1 MNNAHEHVGLT
12 ISEVERLTGLP
23 RRDIQR
29 CCYNGKGGLGIV
41 QPQNS
46 TWGRRT
52 YSAREVATLFVVRLE
67 KQQGLSLPEI
77 GEKLRK
83 HPATGSEAEPGLLAV
98 HIERLKERQEE
109 VAGQLLAAR
118 ALLMASQGEEPS
130 LAGELIENEIDAQ
143 VVEAL
148 HKMVDEEAR
157 RDGMSAGCAAHRG
170 WLARSFAPLV
180 ENADSSEASVCA
192 ALALAGAIDD
202 IHGGYNVSH
211 VAAKAILNWA
221 FNAPGMSV
229 VVDVWLGPGAYELL
243 LRTLR

>member
-1 MNNAHEHVGLT
+1 MNNAHEHGGWT

-29 CCYNGKGGLGIV
+29 CCYSGKGGLGIIK
-41 QPQNS
+41 PQDS

-52 YSAREVATLFVVRLE
+52 YSARDVATLFVVRLE

-83 HPATGSEAEPGLLAV
+83 RPVIGSEVEPGLLAV
-98 HIERLKERQEE
+98 HIARLKERQEE
-109 VAGQLLAAR
+109 VSGQLLAAR
-118 ALLMASQGEEPS
+118 ALLMASQGADPL

-148 HKMVDEEAR
+148 RKMADEEAEQI
-157 RDGMSAGCAAHRG
+157 DAHADRVACRG
-170 WLARSFAPLV
+170 WLLRSFAPL
-180 ENADSSEASVCA
+180 AGDAHFSEASERA
-192 ALALAGAIDD
+192 ALALAGAIDS
-202 IHGGYNVSH
+202 IHERYNVSH
-211 VAAKAILNWA
+211 VAAKKILNWA
-221 FNAPGMSV
+221 CTAPGMSV
-229 VVDVWLGPGAYELL
+229 VVDVWLGPGTYELL

>member
-1 MNNAHEHVGLT
+1 MNNAHEHGGWT

-29 CCYNGKGGLGIV
+29 CCYSGKGGLGIV
-41 QPQNS
+41 KPQDS

-52 YSAREVATLFVVRLE
+52 YSARDVATLFVVRLE

-130 LAGELIENEIDAQ
+130 LAGELTENEIDAQ
-143 VVEAL
+143 VVETL
-148 HKMVDEEAR
+148 RKMADEEGRQEVCLPAVPPIAGGLFALLHHLRRMSILLKHQCAPRLRLQAR
-157 RDGMSAGCAAHRG
+157 LTTSM
-170 WLARSFAPLV
+170 
-180 ENADSSEASVCA
+180 
-192 ALALAGAIDD
+192 
-202 IHGGYNVSH
+202 
-211 VAAKAILNWA
+211 
-221 FNAPGMSV
+221 
-229 VVDVWLGPGAYELL
+229 DVTTCRMLL
-243 LRTLR
+243 QREF

>member
-1 MNNAHEHVGLT
+1 MNNAHEHGGWT

-77 GEKLRK
+77 GDKLRK
-83 HPATGSEAEPGLLAV
+83 RPAIGSEAEPGLLAV

-118 ALLMASQGEEPS
+118 NVDGFCRVKNRCWLASLSRTKSMRRWSKPFTRWQTKKQGRTVCLPAVPPIAGGLFALLHHLWRMSILLKHQCAPR
-130 LAGELIENEIDAQ
+130 LC
-143 VVEAL
+143 
-148 HKMVDEEAR
+148 R
-157 RDGMSAGCAAHRG
+157 RD
-170 WLARSFAPLV
+170 
-180 ENADSSEASVCA
+180 
-192 ALALAGAIDD
+192 
-202 IHGGYNVSH
+202 
-211 VAAKAILNWA
+211 
-221 FNAPGMSV
+221 
-229 VVDVWLGPGAYELL
+229 
-243 LRTLR
+243 

>member
-1 MNNAHEHVGLT
+1 MLF
-12 ISEVERLTGLP
+12 
-23 RRDIQR
+23 
-29 CCYNGKGGLGIV
+29 

-109 VAGQLLAAR
+109 VAGQLLVAR
-118 ALLMASQGEEPS
+118 ALLMASQGEEPM

-157 RDGMSAGCAAHRG
+157 QDGMSAGCAAHRG

-180 ENADSSEASVCA
+180 ENADSSEASACA
-192 ALALAGAIDD
+192 ALALAGCAAPQDQQS
-202 IHGGYNVSH
+202 NVEQKVGEAQQENGPFS
-211 VAAKAILNWA
+211 KANRL
-221 FNAPGMSV
+221 S
-229 VVDVWLGPGAYELL
+229 LL
-243 LRTLR
+243 PISIRGTSKTTAE